1 MILQASQVWPTYDL
15 ASGRKETL
23 HPWKHLSGNQGPSS
37 NTKISM
43 SLTSLVC
50 SRIMKSQPCDERLAC
65 QWASRILWS
74 PLPQGWGCLLKMT
87 LDTVF
92 WGDTWGCLLASI
104 CVYTHSQLRIQGRKE
119 TPPCIYLEHQRG
131 AFWRGRTNPAL
142 MTSPEASPPT
152 SHSNKNFRWMMKE
165 AAPTCSQ
172 EKQ

>member
-1 MILQASQVWPTYDL
+1 
-15 ASGRKETL
+15 
-23 HPWKHLSGNQGPSS
+23 
-37 NTKISM
+37 M

-119 TPPCIYLEHQRG
+119 TPPYIYLEHQRG
-131 AFWRGRTNPAL
+131 AFWRGRTTPAL
-142 MTSPEASPPT
+142 MTSPAASPPT
-152 SHSNKNFRWMMKE
+152 SHSNKNFQVDDEGGSSDLQSRETIVNRHRLWDETNLTDSNACMQGLLLKYAWRHKE
-165 AAPTCSQ
+165 KNTA
-172 EKQ
+172 